1 VPKARIGLLG
11 ATSLVGERLLPLLV
25 ENEWQVTAYSRRKTD
40 DRCGPVEWRQI
51 TSPLVDFPSAGEEAI
66 PYWICLAPIWV
77 LPDYFGLLK
86 ACGCKRIVVLSST
99 SRFTKTDSNDSK
111 EREAA
116 VRLAAS
122 EQALQTWA
130 EAHQVEWIVFR
141 PTLIYGYGKDKNITE
156 IARFIGRFGFF
167 PLLGAAA
174 GLRQPVHADD
184 IASACLAVLSTPET
198 TNRTYNLSGGEK
210 LAYKEM
216 VKRIFLALNSRP
228 RLISIPLPA
237 FRLAIA
243 CLRVLPRFRNWSASM
258 AERMNQDLVFD
269 HSEAR
274 RDFNFSPRPFRLS
287 EKDLPD

>member
-1 VPKARIGLLG
+1 MPNARIGLLG
-11 ATSLVGERLLPLLV
+11 ATSLVGERLIPLLV
-25 ENEWQVTAYSRRKTD
+25 ENEWQVSAYSRKKMKGND
-40 DRCGPVEWRQI
+40 GPVEWRQI
-51 TSPLVDFPSAGEEAI
+51 TLLPANLSSKGEETI

-77 LPDYFGLLK
+77 LPDYFDLLK

-122 EQALQTWA
+122 EQVLQTWA

-167 PLLGAAA
+167 PLLGAAT

-184 IASACLAVLSTPET
+184 IASACLTALSTPEM
-198 TNRTYNLSGGEK
+198 TNRSYNLSGGEK

-216 VKRIFLALNSRP
+216 VERIFLSLNSRP

-258 AERMNQDLVFD
+258 AERMNQDMIFD

-274 RDFNFSPRPFRLS
+274 RDFNFSPRPFCLS
-287 EKDLPD
+287 KKDLPG

>member
-11 ATSLVGERLLPLLV
+11 ATSLVGERLIPLLV
-25 ENEWQVTAYSRRKTD
+25 ENEWQVSAYSRKKMRGD
-40 DRCGPVEWRQI
+40 SSPIEWRQI
-51 TSPLVDFPSAGEEAI
+51 TLPLANLPSKGEETI

-77 LPDYFGLLK
+77 LPDYFDLLK
-86 ACGCKRIVVLSST
+86 ACGIQRIVVLSST

-116 VRLAAS
+116 VRLAAG
-122 EQALQTWA
+122 ERALQTWA

-184 IASACLAVLSTPET
+184 IASACLTALSSPVMA
-198 TNRTYNLSGGEK
+198 NRAYNLSGGEK
-210 LAYKEM
+210 LTYTEM
-216 VKRIFLALNSRP
+216 VSRIFLALNNRP

-237 FRLAIA
+237 FKLAID
-243 CLRVLPRFRNWSASM
+243 CLRLLPKFRNWSASM
-258 AERMNQDLVFD
+258 AERMNQDMIFD

-274 RDFNFSPRPFRLS
+274 RDFNFSPRPFCLS
-287 EKDLPD
+287 KKDLPG